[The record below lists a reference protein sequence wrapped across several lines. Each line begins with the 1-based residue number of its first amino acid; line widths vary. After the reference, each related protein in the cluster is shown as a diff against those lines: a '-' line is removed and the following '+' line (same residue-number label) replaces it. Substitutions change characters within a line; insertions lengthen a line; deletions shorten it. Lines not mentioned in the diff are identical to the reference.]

1 VLPFYDWSYGR
12 FLVKILRAAKGADAV
27 VLRGTSGF
35 NQGYAEA
42 VAALLI
48 KLRWSNPPLVLVA
61 DASWDPS
68 SAALEKLLPAFLA
81 PLLPRLGR
89 LGVRIVDGE
98 HMRYGVLSTDETK
111 AFKQRWGIDE
121 ERVRFT
127 PYWATVS
134 IPADDPPSDQGY
146 VFAGGNTNRDFRLLV
161 DAAEG
166 LDVPVRIASGWQ
178 PDRPLPPNVTVTS
191 VTVDVYDRMMRG
203 AKVVVVPL
211 KWTPR
216 SVGQQTYLSGMRLG
230 KPVIVTDSPGVRDY
244 VVPGET
250 ALVVESNPAALR
262 EALTWVLDPAN
273 HAEVELLANRA
284 RQAVEDN
291 YLGRHYFNRL
301 WQTAT
306 EEAARRAQAQQ
317 SAPARRGAPK
327 PRTGPI

>member
-1 VLPFYDWSYGR
+1 MSVEP
-12 FLVKILRAAKGADAV
+12 
-27 VLRGTSGF
+27 
-35 NQGYAEA
+35 
-42 VAALLI
+42 I
-48 KLRWSNPPLVLVA
+48 KLRWRNPPLVLVA
-61 DASWDPS
+61 DASWDPT
-68 SAALEKLLPAFLA
+68 SAALEELLPAFVA
-81 PLLPRLGR
+81 PLLPRLVR

-98 HMRYGVLSTDETK
+98 HMRYGVLSTDETR

-161 DAAEG
+161 DAADG
-166 LDVPVRIASGWQ
+166 LDVPVRIASAWQ
-178 PDRPLPPNVTVTS
+178 PSRSLPANVTVTS
-191 VTVDVYDRMMRG
+191 VPMDVYERMMRG

-211 KWTPR
+211 LWTPR

-262 EALTWVLDPAN
+262 AALSWVLDPAN
-273 HAEVELLANRA
+273 QAEVELMTKRA

-291 YLGRHYFNRL
+291 YRGRHYFKRL
-301 WQTAT
+301 WDTAT
-306 EEAARRAQAQQ
+306 EEAARRAQARQG
-317 SAPARRGAPK
+317 APARRGRLK
-327 PRTGPI
+327 PPIS